1 MHATLPRLATAPTP
15 AIAFNPEIE
24 RALRAG
30 AHIVYSLSGGK
41 DSSAAAFATQ
51 PWLDSIGHPR
61 DRRHAIHADLGTIEW
76 RSTEPFV
83 REVAQRLSVP
93 LHIVRRK
100 AGGLIPRWRQRWK
113 GSLARYT
120 ALETYQ
126 LVSPWSSSSLRFCTS
141 ETKVAPIGS
150 HLKRILAGETIISVI
165 GIRAEE
171 SASRANAPLVKHDT
185 RFAAPGNR
193 AGTTM
198 LSWHPILHWSTE
210 QVFAAHAAT
219 GFPLHEAYGMGA
231 TRLSCSYC
239 VLASLHNLT
248 ISAQAPG
255 NTPAFREIV
264 DIETTSGFSFQSGRW
279 LADVAPHLLEAVTLA
294 ELGRAKILAE
304 LRRSLEAALPAD
316 LRFCRGWPP
325 RIPDISE
332 AGIIADVRAR
342 LLGTLNLANRYPR
355 PRDVRDRFAQLHR
368 ALQAGA
374 QAGGGRLTGAPR
386 TPMRRR

>member
-1 MHATLPRLATAPTP
+1 MHGTFATIAPTIIP
-15 AIAFNPEIE
+15 PIAFTPEIE

-51 PWLDSIGHPR
+51 AWLDSIGHPR

-76 RSTEPFV
+76 RSTDPFV
-83 REVAQRLSVP
+83 REVAQRLGVP
-93 LHIVRRK
+93 LHVVRRK
-100 AGGLIPRWRQRWK
+100 AGGLIPRWRQRWDS
-113 GSLARYT
+113 SLARYT
-120 ALETYQ
+120 ALKTYQ

-141 ETKVAPIGS
+141 EAKVAPIGA
-150 HLKRILAGETIISVI
+150 HLRRILAGETIISVI
-165 GIRAEE
+165 GIRAQE
-171 SASRANAPLVKHDT
+171 SASRAKAPLVKRDT
-185 RFAAPGNR
+185 RFAAAGNR

-210 QVFAAHAAT
+210 QVFAAHAAS

-248 ISAQAPG
+248 VSAQAPD
-255 NTPAFREIV
+255 NAPAFREIV
-264 DIETTSGFSFQSGRW
+264 DIEAASGFSFQPGRW
-279 LADVAPHLLEAVTLA
+279 LADVAPHLLEPDTLA
-294 ELGRAKILAE
+294 RLERAKTLAA
-304 LRRSLEAALPAD
+304 LRRSIEATLPTD

-332 AGIIADVRAR
+332 AAIIADVRAR
-342 LLGTLNLANRYPR
+342 LLETLNLANHYPR
-355 PRDVRDRFAQLHR
+355 PGDVRDRFAQLHR
-368 ALQAGA
+368 ALTPGA
-374 QAGGGRLTGAPR
+374 RMAA
-386 TPMRRR
+386 

>member
-1 MHATLPRLATAPTP
+1 MHGTFATIAPDIIP
-15 AIAFNPEIE
+15 PIAFTPEIE
-24 RALRAG
+24 LALRAG

-51 PWLDSIGHPR
+51 AWLDSIGHSR

-83 REVAQRLSVP
+83 REVAQRLDVP

-100 AGGLIPRWRQRWK
+100 AGGLIPRWRQRWDS
-113 GSLARYT
+113 SLARYT

-126 LVSPWSSSSLRFCTS
+126 LVSPWSSSSLCFCTS
-141 ETKVAPIGS
+141 ETKVAPIGA

-219 GFPLHEAYGMGA
+219 SFPLHQAYGMGA

-248 ISAQAPG
+248 VSAQAPG
-255 NTPAFREIV
+255 NAPAFREIV
-264 DIETTSGFSFQSGRW
+264 DIEAASGFSFQSGRW
-279 LADVAPHLLEAVTLA
+279 LADLAPHLLEADTLA
-294 ELGRAKILAE
+294 QLGHAKTFAA
-304 LRRSLEAALPAD
+304 LRRSLEATLPSD

-325 RIPDISE
+325 RIPNITE
-332 AGIIADVRAR
+332 AGIIAGVRAR
-342 LLGTLNLANRYPR
+342 LLETLDLANHYPR

-368 ALQAGA
+368 AS
-374 QAGGGRLTGAPR
+374 T
-386 TPMRRR
+386 RRACKAA